1 LPIWRSQGVK
11 RIEAEGDIMKVKD
24 VMVKTPVFCSP
35 ETNLGAA
42 VEVMWNR
49 NCGFLPVVDVQRR
62 VVGVVTDRDIAIAV
76 GTQNR
81 LPGEITVAEVAT
93 RKVHSCRPEYDIHM
107 ALDTMA
113 ENKVRRLVA
122 VNDQNQF
129 EGVLSMDDVVHFAE
143 TKTGGKADLS
153 SDDVLR
159 TLKTLYSL
167 ELSTRAAVAAG

>member
-1 LPIWRSQGVK
+1 
-11 RIEAEGDIMKVKD
+11 MKIKD

-35 ETNLGAA
+35 ETNLGSA
-42 VEVMWNR
+42 VEIMWNR
-49 NCGFLPVVDVQRR
+49 NCGFLPVVDAERR

-93 RKVHSCRPEYDIHM
+93 RKVHSSRPEYDIHM

-113 ENKVRRLVA
+113 ENKVRRLVV
-122 VNDQNQF
+122 VNEQNQF

-143 TKTGGKADLS
+143 TNPGGKADLS

-159 TLKTLYSL
+159 TLKTLYGPQLFPRS
-167 ELSTRAAVAAG
+167 AAAAA